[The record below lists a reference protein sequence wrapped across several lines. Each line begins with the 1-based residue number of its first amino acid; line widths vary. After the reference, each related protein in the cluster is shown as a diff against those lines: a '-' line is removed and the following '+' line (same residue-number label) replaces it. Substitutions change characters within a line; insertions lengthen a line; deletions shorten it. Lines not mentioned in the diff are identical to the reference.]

1 MAQPFDPGASQFTFT
16 GDRTHIVYLTVRPGP
31 IIEGQDF
38 SGGQLNYQGPET
50 NRTFYGKD
58 IALENSPLG
67 TLLTVTLK
75 FRDDT
80 GGITLTLLI
89 PQIHLNGGPLTF
101 ETLALKTSSRGF
113 ILGPGP
119 ELTYTVLP
127 LLAVA
132 SKVLESL

>member
-1 MAQPFDPGASQFTFT
+1 MAQPFDPGANRFTFT

-50 NRTFYGKD
+50 SRTFYGKD

-75 FRDDT
+75 VRDDT

-89 PQIHLNGGPLTF
+89 PHVFLNGGTLNF

-113 ILGPGP
+113 IVGPGP

-127 LLAVA
+127 LLATA
-132 SKVLESL
+132 SNVIQPR